1 MRSLVALITLVLV
14 AGNAVAHATEM
25 VEVPNPPPYM
35 PPREPTP
42 SEKKHDEGVMMLVG
56 GLALAAG
63 GLGIEAGAVV
73 YAVDNPCILPL
84 YCIFG
89 PPHEGE
95 FMTFMGLVTSG
106 AIATA
111 GGITLT
117 VFGGSQMRKAR
128 KAELKLHAT
137 GTGLSLSGR
146 F

>member
-1 MRSLVALITLVLV
+1 MKSIVLVITLITV
-14 AGNAVAHATEM
+14 AAGAARATEM

-42 SEKKHDEGVMMLVG
+42 LEKKHDQGVMMLVG
-56 GLALAAG
+56 GLVLAAG
-63 GLGIEAGAVV
+63 GLGIEAGAAA

-84 YCIFG
+84 YCILG
-89 PPHEGE
+89 PPHGGE
-95 FMTFMGLVTSG
+95 LVTFMGLVTSG

-117 VFGGSQMRKAR
+117 VLGGSQMRKAR
-128 KAELKLHAT
+128 KAELRLRAT